1 MGRIQLSGSR
11 GFQQGGDHGLGV
23 PALECAVAPVVLQA
37 GNAGSST
44 AAGHIQAA
52 GLAVAQDEVSSIT
65 NGSVSA
71 SIVRVHVRHPRAV
84 SRPRRWL

>member
-1 MGRIQLSGSR
+1 MGRIQLPGSR
-11 GFQQGGDHGLGV
+11 GFQQGGDHGPGV
-23 PALECAVAPVVLQA
+23 PALECAVAPVPQA

-44 AAGHIQAA
+44 AAGHTQAA

-71 SIVRVHVRHPRAV
+71 SIVRVRVRHPRAV

>member
-1 MGRIQLSGSR
+1 MGRIQLPGSR
-11 GFQQGGDHGLGV
+11 GFQQGGDHGFGV
-23 PALECAVAPVVLQA
+23 PALECAVAPVPQA

-71 SIVRVHVRHPRAV
+71 GIVRARVRHPRAV

>member
-1 MGRIQLSGSR
+1 MR
-11 GFQQGGDHGLGV
+11 G
-23 PALECAVAPVVLQA
+23 
-37 GNAGSST
+37 GSST

-52 GLAVAQDEVSSIT
+52 GLAVAQDEVPGIT

-71 SIVRVHVRHPRAV
+71 SIVRVRVRHPRAV

>member
-1 MGRIQLSGSR
+1 MGRIQLPGSR
-11 GFQQGGDHGLGV
+11 GFQQGGDHGFGV
-23 PALECAVAPVVLQA
+23 PAPECAVAPVPQV

-44 AAGHIQAA
+44 AA

-71 SIVRVHVRHPRAV
+71 GIVRVRVRHPRAV